1 MFNYIHLTWCEEIAE
16 VLSNNGKIFPEHD
29 VFGAKLWWDFYVYW
43 TFMSPYFFRRAYQL
57 PAAELRPFH
66 EVGLR
71 YNQLNRWAQ
80 DLCEAWA
87 ELKTETLSPNR
98 GFTPLPMFPSVLAD
112 QHLELLEKRT
122 REETLARMRADVKQ
136 TEELLAEM
144 LFLALRGVG
153 KDNVKELAR
162 RVKLDT
168 WDIPISKERVAAD
181 ALPRRERRERLST
194 MARDMER
201 ALGHWDERKSSLEEL
216 VREAGL
222 TPITGE
228 NAQFSRS
235 RAYV

>member
-1 MFNYIHLTWCEEIAE
+1 
-16 VLSNNGKIFPEHD
+16 
-29 VFGAKLWWDFYVYW
+29 
-43 TFMSPYFFRRAYQL
+43 
-57 PAAELRPFH
+57 
-66 EVGLR
+66 
-71 YNQLNRWAQ
+71 
-80 DLCEAWA
+80 
-87 ELKTETLSPNR
+87 
-98 GFTPLPMFPSVLAD
+98 MFPSVLAD